1 MRVWPSKRKPM
12 HSAPAQ
18 HGWADLTQERTV
30 PLIQIGQRWNRRSR
44 IFSTTTTKEC
54 STPKPMWDVLL
65 SVPSTKQY
73 PGITSKPG
81 GCDQGKD
88 VQAVHLSSD
97 HPQHLP
103 QQPWKVEPC
112 WKDRTLT
119 QMDQGLENKWAY
131 QRTLWPPWRM
141 IRPRPWE
148 QPWIHARADDWQ
160 GTHGR
165 PIHMKICEGRPRMQ
179 WIWH

>member
-1 MRVWPSKRKPM
+1 MAKQEETYALCTNTTWMSWPNPGAHRATYPNWSTMEQKVTYILYDNNKRM
-12 HSAPAQ
+12 FNSEANVRRAIISALHKA
-18 HGWADLTQERTV
+18 V
-30 PLIQIGQRWNRRSR
+30 PRNY
-44 IFSTTTTKEC
+44 
-54 STPKPMWDVLL
+54 
-65 SVPSTKQY
+65 KQA
-73 PGITSKPG
+73 G
-81 GCDQGKD
+81 GCDQCKD